1 MSNQTS
7 VRRTSPYR
15 FLAGGLVVLLGA
27 LGLFYLLMRPPMS
40 DFGFMTILMG
50 ITSML
55 SALAAFIAYRFGW
68 ITRSPNIRWTLM
80 GGYAMAGLLVFLN
93 VWVIARMM
101 FASRHDLLL
110 ATVLLVFASSIA
122 MLVGFFLSE
131 TLTDRMCALREAAHK
146 IANGKLDTRVVV
158 NGKDEMAGLAESF
171 NSMAA
176 QLEIAQRQQRELET
190 LRSDL
195 IAWIGHDLRTPLTSI
210 RAILEALADGMVED
224 PETVQ
229 RYLTTA
235 QRDIRSLSG
244 LIDDLFEMAQMDA
257 GGLRL
262 DIEPNSITDLV
273 SDTLESFSEL
283 AARKGVKL
291 CGDVSADVDP
301 VMMDSRR
308 IGRVLSNLVV
318 NALRHTPDGGMVT
331 VNGLRKGGRVIV
343 EVIDTGTGIDK
354 EDLPHVFERFYRG
367 EKSRNRD
374 TGGAGLGLAISK
386 GIIEAHGGQ
395 ISAES
400 RLAQGARFYF
410 TLDA

>member
-1 MSNQTS
+1 MSDPTS
-7 VRRTSPYR
+7 VKRISPYR
-15 FLAGGLVVLLGA
+15 FLAGGLLALLGA

-55 SALAAFIAYRFGW
+55 SALAAFVAYRFGW

-80 GGYAMAGLLVFLN
+80 GGYALAGLLVFLN

-131 TLTDRMCALREAAHK
+131 TLTDRMHALREAAHK

-158 NGKDEMAGLAESF
+158 KGKDEMAGLAESF

-176 QLEIAQRQQRELET
+176 QLETAHRQQRELET

-257 GGLRL
+257 GGLQL
-262 DIEPNSITDLV
+262 DIEPNSITDLI

-301 VMMDSRR
+301 VMMDPRR
-308 IGRVLSNLVV
+308 IGRVLSNLVA
-318 NALRHTPDGGMVT
+318 NALRHTPGGGVVT
-331 VNGLRKGGRVIV
+331 VNGLRKESQVIV
-343 EVIDTGTGIDK
+343 EVIDTGVGIGKD
-354 EDLPHVFERFYRG
+354 DLSHVFERFYRG

-395 ISAES
+395 ISVES